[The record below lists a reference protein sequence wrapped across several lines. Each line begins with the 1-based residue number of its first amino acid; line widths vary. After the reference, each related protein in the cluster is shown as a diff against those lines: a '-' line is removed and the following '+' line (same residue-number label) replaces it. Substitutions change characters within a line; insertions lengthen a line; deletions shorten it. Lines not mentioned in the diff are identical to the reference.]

1 MNLAIDIRQRV
12 SEAGVAVAADATV
25 PHTSPKLDVTETPL
39 LERHSSESEKHERR
53 RDMHEAEVQSEA
65 DDDNATVSTRTDDD
79 IVNMAMTAILP
90 SDDDD
95 NDDDDDMDE
104 QVVYPKRNISPQVV

>member
-1 MNLAIDIRQRV
+1 MNLAIDIRQKV
-12 SEAGVAVAADATV
+12 SEASVAVAVDATV
-25 PHTSPKLDVTETPL
+25 AHPSPKLDVTETPL
-39 LERHSSESEKHERR
+39 LERHSVSEKHERR

-95 NDDDDDMDE
+95 DDDDDDMDE